1 MGLLETLRSYKR
13 QRIQGFGKSIQRK
26 KRYEPCLRKAVLKK
40 LIANSSLLGRGS
52 PGENKGRENENNQRR
67 RISQRLARLR
77 NIFRNR
83 TRPLVDEDDDDDDND
98 DFDYEPPTRRSRRS
112 RSRRRRAFIVGHPRT
127 PGQSPRSR
135 LRRQEMYDEENA
147 NNLNQNQSREWKNW
161 KIVDV
166 NPKTPET
173 PKPVHEVEQPT
184 IPSNTIIIDQISQ
197 QPQNNNYSPVSL
209 GSTPS
214 SNNQQAQPL
223 LPGSTVIKIENNRV
237 EENNNSK
244 NESLPGSNVITI
256 ENNSQQHSILPNGEL
271 PFEKIASEV
280 ISLPSS
286 SEPDSSLEILSYK
299 DAPPGVIPLRD
310 IKIERGIKKEPL
322 SPQEQSQQQ
331 QQSPGIVP
339 FRQIK
344 IEPGIIKKE
353 PRSSS
358 QEQQGSASSAG
369 SSIQIISNPNNAP
382 GSVNERIV
390 IESSSSNTDSSLER
404 RKRRNGPPVGP
415 GNKRGIQ
422 FRRAKVFR
430 PIEKNVVERIEPKRG
445 RDALTTKDRKNKRI
459 VYSNLSRDKQ
469 QEDEQLPIP
478 TQKYNKTSSSSN
490 VSSNRATSPTQLL
503 DHEHLIR
510 TTTIP
515 TTKRSPRVLLPR
527 ITISQQPRREES
539 PTRSPPT
546 FNVRNHIS
554 QWLQQQ
560 RQQRQS
566 SSHSSTSTSRTMP
579 GQPSPVDSVLQ
590 DGSIITHPATNET
603 ISSPGDNEALHT
615 TYHPGPIARSASS
628 TATATK
634 PATRTTIIVPPP
646 AVPGPSNQ
654 HEDEPPK
661 KKKRIRSKPI
671 PGHTFYDSKF
681 IKTLPNISPKGRK
694 TLEGLYI
701 PRRKRFLQKY
711 YRDRHIVEPPQMNS
725 PADQGREFNSP
736 PKIPT
741 IDLNDEELADIPNYQ
756 TPPQQPQPPQQ
767 PSEPKITIQPEPGS
781 GQPKITVQPQPIPT
795 VSTTNHLNQEDSL
808 DQMLDQSLN
817 RFREEARLKAEQ
829 RRILDEY
836 CESAKS
842 TADLQELNRNY
853 LQCIA
858 ESVNAFYT

>member
-26 KRYEPCLRKAVLKK
+26 KRYEPSLRKAVLKK
-40 LIANSSLLGRGS
+40 LIANSSLLGRGT
-52 PGENKGRENENNQRR
+52 PGENKARENENNERK
-67 RISQRLARLR
+67 RISQRLSRLR

-83 TRPLVDEDDDDDDND
+83 RRPLNNQDDDDD
-98 DFDYEPPTRRSRRS
+98 FDYGPPTRRP
-112 RSRRRRAFIVGHPRT
+112 RRRRSSFIIDRPPT

-135 LRRQEMYDEENA
+135 LRRQEMYDEGNA
-147 NNLNQNQSREWKNW
+147 NNLSQNESREWKNW
-161 KIVDV
+161 KIVDI

-173 PKPVHEVEQPT
+173 PKPVHEVQQAT
-184 IPSNTIIIDQISQ
+184 IPSNTIIIDEISQ
-197 QPQNNNYSPVSL
+197 QPQNNSYSPL

-214 SNNQQAQPL
+214 SNNQQPEPV
-223 LPGSTVIKIENNRV
+223 LPGSTVIKIENNRL
-237 EENNNSK
+237 EENNNSTSVSLGSTPNNNQQPAQ
-244 NESLPGSNVITI
+244 NELLPGSNIITI
-256 ENNSQQHSILPNGEL
+256 ENNSQQEHSILPNGEL

-322 SPQEQSQQQ
+322 SPQSQQEEEQ
-331 QQSPGIVP
+331 EPRIVP

-353 PRSSS
+353 PNSLSS
-358 QEQQGSASSAG
+358 QEQQQVSSASSGG
-369 SSIQIISNPNNAP
+369 SSIQIISNPNNTP

-390 IESSSSNTDSSLER
+390 IESSSSNNTDSSLER

-415 GNKRGIQ
+415 GNKQGIQ

-430 PIEKNVVERIEPKRG
+430 KNPIERIPSRKTPDDSSDEDDDNINLAKYRKNLLSRKH
-445 RDALTTKDRKNKRI
+445 RKNKRI
-459 VYSNLSRDKQ
+459 VYRNLASDNE
-469 QEDEQLPIP
+469 EDEQLPIP
-478 TQKYNKTSSSSN
+478 TQKYNKTSSSN
-490 VSSNRATSPTQLL
+490 VSSNRPTSPTQLL

-527 ITISQQPRREES
+527 ISISQQPRREEP
-539 PTRSPPT
+539 PTSPPA

-566 SSHSSTSTSRTMP
+566 SSAHSSTTSSRTNA
-579 GQPSPVDSVLQ
+579 GGPSSVDSVLQ

-603 ISSPGDNEALHT
+603 ISSPGDNEALDT
-615 TYHPGPIARSASS
+615 TYHPRPIARSASS

-646 AVPGPSNQ
+646 AVAGPSNQ
-654 HEDEPPK
+654 HEDDQPPK

-671 PGHTFYDSKF
+671 PGHTFYDSKLLKHYQ
-681 IKTLPNISPKGRK
+681 ILV
-694 TLEGLYI
+694 
-701 PRRKRFLQKY
+701 QK
-711 YRDRHIVEPPQMNS
+711 
-725 PADQGREFNSP
+725 
-736 PKIPT
+736 
-741 IDLNDEELADIPNYQ
+741 
-756 TPPQQPQPPQQ
+756 
-767 PSEPKITIQPEPGS
+767 
-781 GQPKITVQPQPIPT
+781 
-795 VSTTNHLNQEDSL
+795 QE
-808 DQMLDQSLN
+808 
-817 RFREEARLKAEQ
+817 KH
-829 RRILDEY
+829 
-836 CESAKS
+836 
-842 TADLQELNRNY
+842 
-853 LQCIA
+853 
-858 ESVNAFYT
+858 